1 MTVARFE
8 LDHRRLTPA
17 QVDEE
22 SPLVRE
28 WALWAV
34 RNLCEGDEGARE
46 AITALSVTDVVQDA
60 ALQRAG
66 LAMQL
71 DAATGRPRAVR
82 Q

>member
-1 MTVARFE
+1 M
-8 LDHRRLTPA
+8 
-17 QVDEE
+17 QVDDE

-46 AITALSVTDVVQDA
+46 AISALSVGGVVPDA

-66 LAMQL
+66 LAVQL
-71 DAATGRPRAVR
+71 DAVTGRPRAVR